1 MSTEVPNEEKLRE
14 YLKRVTTDLRRTRR
28 RLAELEDGTHEPVA
42 IVGMSCRFPGG
53 VTSPEG
59 LWDLLSAGRDGM
71 TAFPA
76 DRGWALDQL
85 FDPDPDHPGT
95 SYVREGGF
103 LHDAPQFDADF
114 FGISP
119 REAAAMDP
127 QQRLLLETSWEALER
142 AGIDPLALRGSR
154 TGVFAGTNGQD
165 YPQLLADAEDDTAGY
180 LGTGNA
186 ASVLS
191 GRVSYTLGLEG
202 PAVTVDTA
210 CSSSLVALHLAAE
223 ALRLGECSLALA
235 GGVTVMSTPG
245 AFLEFSRQRG
255 LAADGRCKAFADA
268 ADGTGWAEGVGMLLV
283 ERLSDARRN
292 GHPVLAVVRGSA
304 VNQDGASSGLT
315 APNGPSQQRVIR
327 QALESAGLS
336 AEQVDAVEAHGTGT
350 ALGDPIEAQALLAT
364 YGQGRPVDRPLR
376 LGSVKSN
383 LGHTQAAAGVAG
395 VIKMVQ
401 AMRHGVLPQTLHVDQ
416 PSSKVDWSA
425 GAVELLTESVTWPET
440 GEPRRAGVSSFGVSG
455 TNAHVIIEGVPTS
468 AVTEEPREATATPAV
483 VPLVFSARGGEAA
496 EAQAGLLASLLGSG
510 SAVSPVDV
518 GYSLVCGRAGLE
530 HRAVALVPG
539 GEPLSAAAVLAG
551 GVAGAGVVR
560 GVAGSGAGAGVVW
573 VFPGQ
578 GSQWAG
584 MAEGLWGSSSVFR
597 GRLEECGAALDP
609 LTGWSLADVVRGVDG
624 GLSLDRVDVVQP
636 VLWAVMVSL
645 AEVWRSHGVEPA
657 AVVGHSQGEIA
668 AACVTGA
675 LSLEDGARIVALRSR
690 LIAEMAGD
698 GGMLSVALPVDEVTK
713 ALADSGPA
721 VSIAAVNGPAS
732 VVVSG
737 ERAVLEALQAQWE
750 AEGAR
755 ARMVPVDYASHS
767 VQVEQIE
774 DRLRE
779 VLASICPVSGQVPF
793 YSALTGGV
801 VDGAELD
808 GGYWYR
814 NLRETVNFAGAT
826 ECLLADGFDAFIEVS
841 AHPVLLMGV
850 QETADAVDRQVTAVG
865 TLRRGEGGPERLLT
879 SLAEAW
885 CAGIDVDWRTVF
897 EGTGARR
904 VDLPTYPFQRRRYWP
919 RRSTTSLHDVGSIG
933 MRSADHPLLGAGV
946 RLADTGG
953 YVFTGRLSLRTQPWI
968 ADHAV
973 ADAVLLPGT
982 ALLELAAHA
991 GDQVGCPHVD
1001 ELTLEAP
1008 LVLPHEGAVEVQV
1021 VVGGPET
1028 DGTGTPGTPRTG
1040 TAEES
1045 RALHLYSRP
1054 GDASADQPWIRH
1066 ASGLLTVGGEDE
1078 QAVAAAATGA
1088 WPPAGAEP
1096 VELDGCY
1103 DDLRERGYGYGPAF
1117 QGLRRAW
1124 RRGDEVFVEVA
1135 LPDGVG
1141 EADRYGI
1148 HPALLDAA
1156 LHAIGFSSGLG
1167 TGTGEGRARLPFSWS
1182 GVSLFATG
1190 ASALRVR
1197 LAPAGDEGV
1206 ALTVSDDSGRPVAAV
1221 GALTLRP
1228 VALDRLTPA
1237 HAHQNAL
1244 FRVDWTTLRAS
1255 GTASDPTSSTPGTDL
1270 TNRAGDT
1277 NLGNTPAGTASRT
1290 PETGTVLGSTGSEDP
1305 LRDGRYAVVG
1315 ELAAMAA
1322 KALPGIAVHDDIASL
1337 SRAVDAGASMPETV
1351 VVFAP
1356 RPDTAPLPEGAGGGM
1371 GESGSALAE
1380 AVRQSAHR
1388 TLGLVQAWLADDRF
1402 AASRLVFVTRGAV
1415 ATERGEHLTDLVTAP
1430 AWGLIRS
1437 AQSEHPDRFVLLDL
1451 DDHDSSY
1458 QALPAA
1464 LALAA
1469 DEPQLA
1475 LRQGELRAPRLARAT
1490 AGAEAR
1496 LSPPAGAAAWRLD
1509 IPVKGSLDGL
1519 ALVEHAAATAP
1530 LGEGEIRV
1538 AVRAAGLNFR
1548 DVVLALGVVPREE
1561 TMGSEGAGVVL
1572 DVGPGVTDLAPGDRV
1587 MGLFVGGFGP
1597 VAVTDR
1603 KVVARIPDGWSY
1615 VQAAS
1620 IPVTFLTAYY
1630 ALTDLAAVRPGE
1642 AVLVHAAAGGVGT
1655 AAVQLARHLGA
1666 EVFGTASPGKW
1677 AALRDLGLD
1686 DAHIASSR
1694 DDAFHQ
1700 RFLAATGGRG
1710 MDIVLD
1716 SLSGELVDASL
1727 RLLPRGGRFLE
1738 MGKTDIRDPQEVAA
1752 RHAGVRYR
1760 AFDLG
1765 EAGQDRIGRMLGEIL
1780 ELFERGVLH
1789 PPRVTAW
1796 DVRRAPEAFRHLGQA
1811 RHIGKVVLT
1820 LPSAPHPEGTVLLT
1834 GATGTLGTL
1843 LARHLVTRHGVRNLL
1858 LTSRRGPASPGADA
1872 LLAELTAAGARV
1884 RLVACDTADRTA
1896 LAEVLASVPAEHP
1909 LTGVVHAAGV
1919 LDDGVVE
1926 ALTPD
1931 RLDTVLRPKADAA
1944 VHLHEL
1950 TQHADLAFFV
1960 LFSSAA
1966 ATFGSAGQGNYAAA
1980 NAFLDGLAQHRRARG
1995 LPATSLAW
2003 GLWEQASDMTG
2014 HLADTDLTRIK
2025 RQGAALLTSE
2035 QGLELYDL
2043 ATAADTPLLV
2053 PVPLDTGSL
2062 RREDGAVP
2070 ALFRAVAAG
2079 HRRPRR
2085 AASGPAATDGTTLVE
2100 RLSALP
2106 AAERNEALLD
2116 LIRTQA
2122 GGVLG
2127 HSSPELIDT
2136 GRAFR
2141 DLGFDSLTAV
2151 EFRNRLGTST
2161 GRRWPVTLVFD
2172 HPTPAA
2178 LAGHLAAKLFPG
2190 GVTGDTEGATGDTE
2204 SAPGGPDRPSAQA
2217 PDGTALLAELDRLEA
2232 AFATAEPD
2240 EATRTGVAERLR
2252 TLLSKLMENP
2262 APAGATGP
2270 DDDAPGKSVT
2280 AESLFAYIDQKY
2292 GKH

>member
-1 MSTEVPNEEKLRE
+1 
-14 YLKRVTTDLRRTRR
+14 RR
-28 RLAELEDGTHEPVA
+28 
-42 IVGMSCRFPGG
+42 S
-53 VTSPEG
+53 
-59 LWDLLSAGRDGM
+59 
-71 TAFPA
+71 
-76 DRGWALDQL
+76 
-85 FDPDPDHPGT
+85 
-95 SYVREGGF
+95 
-103 LHDAPQFDADF
+103 
-114 FGISP
+114 
-119 REAAAMDP
+119 
-127 QQRLLLETSWEALER
+127 
-142 AGIDPLALRGSR
+142 
-154 TGVFAGTNGQD
+154 
-165 YPQLLADAEDDTAGY
+165 
-180 LGTGNA
+180 
-186 ASVLS
+186 
-191 GRVSYTLGLEG
+191 
-202 PAVTVDTA
+202 
-210 CSSSLVALHLAAE
+210 
-223 ALRLGECSLALA
+223 
-235 GGVTVMSTPG
+235 
-245 AFLEFSRQRG
+245 
-255 LAADGRCKAFADA
+255 
-268 ADGTGWAEGVGMLLV
+268 
-283 ERLSDARRN
+283 
-292 GHPVLAVVRGSA
+292 
-304 VNQDGASSGLT
+304 
-315 APNGPSQQRVIR
+315 
-327 QALESAGLS
+327 
-336 AEQVDAVEAHGTGT
+336 
-350 ALGDPIEAQALLAT
+350 
-364 YGQGRPVDRPLR
+364 
-376 LGSVKSN
+376 
-383 LGHTQAAAGVAG
+383 
-395 VIKMVQ
+395 
-401 AMRHGVLPQTLHVDQ
+401 
-416 PSSKVDWSA
+416 
-425 GAVELLTESVTWPET
+425 
-440 GEPRRAGVSSFGVSG
+440 
-455 TNAHVIIEGVPTS
+455 
-468 AVTEEPREATATPAV
+468 ATA
-483 VPLVFSARGGEAA
+483 
-496 EAQAGLLASLLGSG
+496 
-510 SAVSPVDV
+510 
-518 GYSLVCGRAGLE
+518 
-530 HRAVALVPG
+530 
-539 GEPLSAAAVLAG
+539 
-551 GVAGAGVVR
+551 
-560 GVAGSGAGAGVVW
+560 
-573 VFPGQ
+573 
-578 GSQWAG
+578 
-584 MAEGLWGSSSVFR
+584 
-597 GRLEECGAALDP
+597 
-609 LTGWSLADVVRGVDG
+609 
-624 GLSLDRVDVVQP
+624 
-636 VLWAVMVSL
+636 
-645 AEVWRSHGVEPA
+645 
-657 AVVGHSQGEIA
+657 
-668 AACVTGA
+668 
-675 LSLEDGARIVALRSR
+675 
-690 LIAEMAGD
+690 
-698 GGMLSVALPVDEVTK
+698 
-713 ALADSGPA
+713 
-721 VSIAAVNGPAS
+721 
-732 VVVSG
+732 
-737 ERAVLEALQAQWE
+737 
-750 AEGAR
+750 
-755 ARMVPVDYASHS
+755 
-767 VQVEQIE
+767 
-774 DRLRE
+774 
-779 VLASICPVSGQVPF
+779 
-793 YSALTGGV
+793 
-801 VDGAELD
+801 
-808 GGYWYR
+808 
-814 NLRETVNFAGAT
+814 
-826 ECLLADGFDAFIEVS
+826 
-841 AHPVLLMGV
+841 
-850 QETADAVDRQVTAVG
+850 
-865 TLRRGEGGPERLLT
+865 
-879 SLAEAW
+879 
-885 CAGIDVDWRTVF
+885 
-897 EGTGARR
+897 
-904 VDLPTYPFQRRRYWP
+904 
-919 RRSTTSLHDVGSIG
+919 LHDVGSIG

-1001 ELTLEAP
+1001 ELTLETP

-1028 DGTGTPGTPRTG
+1028 DGSLRTDTEGTGTPGTLRTG
-1040 TAEES
+1040 TDGTGAAEES
-1045 RALHLYSRP
+1045 RALYLYSRP
-1054 GDASADQPWIRH
+1054 GDAPADQPWIRH

-1078 QAVAAAATGA
+1078 RPAAPAGNEA
-1088 WPPAGAEP
+1088 WPPAGAET

-1206 ALTVSDDSGRPVAAV
+1206 ALTVSDGSGRPVAAV

-1244 FRVDWTTLRAS
+1244 FRVDWTTLRAP
-1255 GTASDPTSSTPGTDL
+1255 GTASDPASSATGTDL
-1270 TNRAGDT
+1270 ANRASAPPTSYTDPANRGTGTDA
-1277 NLGNTPAGTASRT
+1277 GNPAAGTASRS
-1290 PETGTVLGSTGSEDP
+1290 PETGTVLGSTGAEDP

-1315 ELAAMAA
+1315 ELAPMAA
-1322 KALPGIAVHDDIASL
+1322 KALPGIAVHDDIPSL
-1337 SRAVDAGASMPETV
+1337 SRAVDAGASLPETV
-1351 VVFAP
+1351 LFFAP
-1356 RPDTAPLPEGAGGGM
+1356 RPETAALPEGAGA
-1371 GESGSALAE
+1371 GEAAALPEGAAASGSALAD

-1415 ATERGEHLTDLVTAP
+1415 ATERGEHLTDPVTAP

-1451 DDHDSSY
+1451 DDHDGSY
-1458 QALPAA
+1458 RALPAV

-1475 LRQGELRAPRLARAT
+1475 LRQGEPRAPRLARA
-1490 AGAEAR
+1490 AADAEAL
-1496 LSPPAGAAAWRLD
+1496 LSPPAGTAAWRLD

-1519 ALVEHAAATAP
+1519 ALVEHAAAAAP
-1530 LGEGEIRV
+1530 LGEGQIRV

-1655 AAVQLARHLGA
+1655 AAVQLARHFGA

-1738 MGKTDIRDPQEVAA
+1738 MGKTDIRDPQEVGA

-1765 EAGQDRIGRMLGEIL
+1765 EAGQDRIGQMLGEIL

-1811 RHIGKVVLT
+1811 RHIGKVVLIM
-1820 LPSAPHPEGTVLLT
+1820 PSAPHPEGTVLLT

-1843 LARHLVTRHGVRNLL
+1843 LARHLVARHGVRNLL

-1950 TQHADLAFFV
+1950 TQDADLAFFV

-1966 ATFGSAGQGNYAAA
+1966 STFGSAGQGNYAAA

-2003 GLWEQASDMTG
+2003 GLWGQASDMTG

-2043 ATAADTPLLV
+2043 ATATDEPLLV

-2085 AASGPAATDGTTLVE
+2085 AASAPAATDGTTLVE

-2106 AAERNEALLD
+2106 AAERHEALLD

-2178 LAGHLAAKLFPG
+2178 LAGHLAAKLFP
-2190 GVTGDTEGATGDTE
+2190 EGATGDTD
-2204 SAPGGPDRPSAQA
+2204 SAPGRPDRPSAQA
-2217 PDGTALLAELDRLEA
+2217 PDGTALLEELDRLEA
-2232 AFATAEPD
+2232 VFATVEPD
-2240 EATRTGVAERLR
+2240 DATRTGIAERLR
-2252 TLLSKLMENP
+2252 TLLSKLTENP

-2270 DDDAPGKSVT
+2270 DDDDPGKSVT